1 MSESRAI
8 DAKLQG
14 VEDRLEQLRGELEK
28 LSAAIWNDIN
38 HDDQARLEEGV
49 RFKQSYNERR
59 GSLEGAMDQMLTLL
73 REYRSPD
80 GGAGTAEPMSE
91 VSEPEAA
98 EATEAPQAAPDQ
110 DLGEAQAQAQTPFT
124 PGLDQKVPFGFILD
138 GKTFTSASA
147 WPLFYEALLQELYG
161 RAPEKLKHLVDAP
174 AGFGSEDRP
183 LFARVPD
190 TLDEPLP
197 IADSIFAEA
206 DLAPEALLQVIK
218 RLIGYLGYPLE
229 SFKVLLK
236 EKNRGTVE
244 TLSLAA

>member
-1 MSESRAI
+1 MLAL
-8 DAKLQG
+8 LQ
-14 VEDRLEQLRGELEK
+14 
-28 LSAAIWNDIN
+28 
-38 HDDQARLEEGV
+38 
-49 RFKQSYNERR
+49 
-59 GSLEGAMDQMLTLL
+59 
-73 REYRSPD
+73 EYRSPD
-80 GGAGTAEPMSE
+80 GGTGTAEPMSE

-98 EATEAPQAAPDQ
+98 ETTEESQATPDQ
-110 DLGEAQAQAQTPFT
+110 DLGETQEQAQAQTSLT

-161 RAPEKLKHLVDAP
+161 RAPEKLKQLVDAP
-174 AGFGSEDRP
+174 AGFGSKDRP

-218 RLIGYLGYPLE
+218 RLIGYLGYPLA

>member
-1 MSESRAI
+1 MPESRAI
-8 DAKLQG
+8 DGKLQE
-14 VEDRLEQLRGELEK
+14 VEDRLEKLRGELEK
-28 LSAAIWNDIN
+28 LSAAIWNDID

-59 GSLEGAMDQMLTLL
+59 GSLEGAMDQMLALL
-73 REYRSPD
+73 WEYRSP
-80 GGAGTAEPMSE
+80 GGGTGTAEPMSE
-91 VSEPEAA
+91 VSEPEA
-98 EATEAPQAAPDQ
+98 EAMEASQAAPEQ
-110 DLGEAQAQAQTPFT
+110 DMGETQAQAQIQLT

-138 GKTFTSASA
+138 GKTFTSAST

-161 RAPEKLKHLVDAP
+161 RTPEKLKHLVDAP
-174 AGFGSEDRP
+174 AGFGSNDRP

>member
-8 DAKLQG
+8 DGKLQE

-38 HDDQARLEEGV
+38 HDDPARLEEGV

-59 GSLEGAMDQMLTLL
+59 GSLEGAMDQMLALL
-73 REYRSPD
+73 REYRSP
-80 GGAGTAEPMSE
+80 GAGTGSAAEPMSE
-91 VSEPEAA
+91 VSEPEA
-98 EATEAPQAAPDQ
+98 EAMEVSQAAPDQ
-110 DLGEAQAQAQTPFT
+110 GMGETQAQAQTPLT
-124 PGLDQKVPFGFILD
+124 PSLDQKVPFGFILD

-174 AGFGSEDRP
+174 AGFGSKDRP